1 MIWDADALIGCVY
14 VCHTPPS
21 STIFLWIS
29 CGDCQPKTHWRHQ
42 FQRAAE
48 LLKEYPEIFVIIDHL
63 GSPLMEDLMENAEQN
78 LSFCSSLISS
88 FWFRVF
94 FGHVMSCHVMSTE
107 SWCKVEEGIQ
117 VPLQG
122 IIKHQQTAGF
132 WEASFSRTG
141 RRTSSKS
148 VQCTGK
154 TWKSPV
160 PRIFFLHLRHVYRC
174 ACQHSLVVFSFKVTL
189 LYLKQWRYWKG
200 LEKLAALPQTFMKIS
215 MCLDKFFRVE
225 SVDVPWKSYQM

>member
-1 MIWDADALIGCVY
+1 MRCWCIDWLCICVP
-14 VCHTPPS
+14 HP
-21 STIFLWIS
+21 TIFNYLSMALVWRLPTKNPLKASVPESRRVVEGIS
-29 CGDCQPKTHWRHQ
+29 RDFRDHRSFGQSVDGRSDGECWTEPQ
-42 FQRAAE
+42 F
-48 LLKEYPEIFVIIDHL
+48 LHFFDIKL
-63 GSPLMEDLMENAEQN
+63 
-78 LSFCSSLISS
+78 LISS
-88 FWFRVF
+88 FFW
-94 FGHVMSCHVMSTE
+94 SCHVMSTE

-160 PRIFFLHLRHVYRC
+160 PRIFFLHLRHVYKC
-174 ACQHSLVVFSFKVTL
+174 ACQHSLVFSFKVTL